1 MSNSELD
8 NLRLRIDDI
17 DLELSK
23 LITERQSLASK
34 IMIAK
39 KGDFPF
45 DPLRE
50 EKLIKKLV
58 SFGLDKF
65 LVEKVWRQII
75 SLNLSMQKKLKI
87 GVAGNNDEIKS
98 AYLGHFGNY
107 FETTNY
113 ISFVSLLAS
122 LEKQDIDIGFID
134 QESVK
139 NIEKHS
145 DIKVNFEILANV
157 PIFKTSDQKNY
168 NIIKLKNT
176 N

>member
-1 MSNSELD
+1 
-8 NLRLRIDDI
+8 
-17 DLELSK
+17 
-23 LITERQSLASK
+23 
-34 IMIAK
+34 
-39 KGDFPF
+39 
-45 DPLRE
+45 
-50 EKLIKKLV
+50 
-58 SFGLDKF
+58 
-65 LVEKVWRQII
+65 
-75 SLNLSMQKKLKI
+75 MQKKLKI